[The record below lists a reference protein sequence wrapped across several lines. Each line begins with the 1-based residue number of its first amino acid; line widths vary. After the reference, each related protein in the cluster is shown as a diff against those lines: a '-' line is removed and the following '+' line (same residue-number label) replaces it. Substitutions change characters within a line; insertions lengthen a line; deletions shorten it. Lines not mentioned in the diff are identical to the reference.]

1 MIPIKNIF
9 YMLAYAFKALN
20 SQGYRKI
27 ETEDFENVADL
38 CSAILIKGITSQ
50 IKQGL
55 SKDYQEQNE
64 SISSLRGRIDLTKSI
79 KEQTFLKRQMYCQF
93 DEFTTNS
100 YMNRILKTTME
111 LLIRSDIKA
120 SRKKELRRLLAYF
133 IDVETLDV
141 SSIDWHQRYN
151 RNNQTYRMLISI
163 CYLVIKGLLQ
173 SQADGATKLMDFLD
187 DQHMHRLYEKFIYE
201 YYVKEFPN
209 IKTSSPQI
217 NWAIDDGYID
227 MLPVMQSDV
236 VLERDDNI
244 LIIDA
249 KYYSHNLQTQFDSR
263 SIHSG
268 NLYQIFTYTKNMSLE
283 VGDKKKVSGLLL
295 YAKTDDFVQPD
306 HSYSMSGNQIGAK
319 TLNLDCDFTKVK
331 RQLNDIALQYFGE
344 LTKNKSGS

>member
-1 MIPIKNIF
+1 
-9 YMLAYAFKALN
+9 
-20 SQGYRKI
+20 
-27 ETEDFENVADL
+27 
-38 CSAILIKGITSQ
+38 
-50 IKQGL
+50 
-55 SKDYQEQNE
+55 
-64 SISSLRGRIDLTKSI
+64 
-79 KEQTFLKRQMYCQF
+79 
-93 DEFTTNS
+93 
-100 YMNRILKTTME
+100 
-111 LLIRSDIKA
+111 
-120 SRKKELRRLLAYF
+120 
-133 IDVETLDV
+133 
-141 SSIDWHQRYN
+141 
-151 RNNQTYRMLISI
+151 
-163 CYLVIKGLLQ
+163 
-173 SQADGATKLMDFLD
+173 
-187 DQHMHRLYEKFIYE
+187 MHRLYEKFIYE

>member
-1 MIPIKNIF
+1 LIPIKNIF

-20 SQGYRKI
+20 LQGYRKI

-38 CSAILIKGITSQ
+38 CSAILIRGITSQ

-55 SKDYQEQNE
+55 NRDYLEQNE

-120 SRKKELRRLLAYF
+120 SRKKELRSLLTF
-133 IDVETLDV
+133 FVDVETLDV
-141 SSIDWHQRYN
+141 SSINWHQRYN

-173 SQADGATKLMDFLD
+173 SQSDGTTKLMDFLD

-201 YYVKEFPN
+201 YYVKEFQN

-217 NWAIDDGYID
+217 NWAIDDGYFD

-236 VLERDDNI
+236 VLEQNDNI

-249 KYYSHNLQTQFDSR
+249 KYYSHNLQTQFDSH

-268 NLYQIFTYTKNMSLE
+268 NLYQIFTYTKNKSLE
-283 VGDKKKVSGLLL
+283 VDNNKKVSGLLL
-295 YAKTDDFVQPD
+295 YAKTDDFTQPD
-306 HSYSMSGNQIGAK
+306 HSYSMSGNKISVK
-319 TLNLDCDFTKVK
+319 TLDLDCDFSEVK
-331 RQLNDIALQYFGE
+331 RQLNDIALQYFE
-344 LTKNKSGS
+344 I

>member
-38 CSAILIKGITSQ
+38 CSAILIRGITSQ

-55 SKDYQEQNE
+55 NRDYLEQNE

-120 SRKKELRRLLAYF
+120 SRKKELRSLLTF
-133 IDVETLDV
+133 FVDVETLDV
-141 SSIDWHQRYN
+141 SSINWHQRYN

-173 SQADGATKLMDFLD
+173 SQSDGTTKLMDFLD

-201 YYVKEFPN
+201 YYVKEFQN

-217 NWAIDDGYID
+217 NWAIDDGYFD

-236 VLERDDNI
+236 VLEQNDNI

-249 KYYSHNLQTQFDSR
+249 KYYSHNLQTQFDSH

-268 NLYQIFTYTKNMSLE
+268 NLYQIFTYTKNKSLE
-283 VGDKKKVSGLLL
+283 VDNNKKVSGLLL
-295 YAKTDDFVQPD
+295 YAKTDDFTQPD
-306 HSYSMSGNQIGAK
+306 HSYSMSGNQISVK
-319 TLNLDCDFTKVK
+319 TLDLDCDFSEVK
-331 RQLNDIALQYFGE
+331 RQLNDIALKYFE
-344 LTKNKSGS
+344 I